1 MLRAIWFLII
11 LGALAALSVWFADNP
26 GRMTLVW
33 QGYLIET
40 SAAVLVV
47 AVAVFAVAVA
57 LLYRFW
63 IALRGVPAGFA
74 RNRRENRRRHGYQA
88 LTRGMVAVAAGDA
101 VEAKS
106 QAGRAD
112 GLLREPPLT
121 MLLSA
126 QAAQLDGDEDAA
138 EKFFTEM
145 LERSETE
152 FLGLR
157 GLLGQAVKREDGAAA
172 LKLVRRA
179 YRLKPKSDW
188 VVRTLFDLETRSG
201 NWAEADTTLSAA
213 LANKLIAPAEAVGH
227 KAVLALQQSL
237 EAEHAGQTG
246 NALKLAKLAHGED
259 PGLIPAAHQYA
270 RLLIDEGKQRKAA
283 GVIETA
289 WARQPHPDLAE
300 AYWRARGGRQGGD
313 EALERMRHA
322 EKLAATNPKH
332 DASRMLLAAVAI
344 DAGLWGVAAEKLEGL
359 PVTRDYCRLMAAML
373 EGDKDEAQAHEWLV
387 RATGAEPDAAWV
399 CSDCGNLADAW
410 TALCGKCGAF
420 DTFKWQRP
428 PSIPGLAAP
437 DDGNIPLL
445 GTDTVI
451 DDDGP

>member
-11 LGALAALSVWFADNP
+11 LGALAVLSVWFADNP
-26 GRMTLVW
+26 GSMTLVW

-40 SAAVLVV
+40 SAAVLVIAVAVV
-47 AVAVFAVAVA
+47 AVAAA

-74 RNRRENRRRHGYQA
+74 RNRRESRQRRGYQA

-101 VEAKS
+101 AEAKA

-138 EKFFTEM
+138 KTFFTKM
-145 LERSETE
+145 LERPETE

-157 GLLGQAVKREDGAAA
+157 GLLGQAVKRDDGAAA

-188 VVRTLFDLETRSG
+188 VVRTRFDLEARAG
-201 NWAEADTTLSAA
+201 NWVEADSTLGAA
-213 LANKLIAPAEAVGH
+213 FANKLVSPAEAVGH
-227 KAVLALQQSL
+227 KAVLALQQSM
-237 EAEHAGQTG
+237 EAEHAGRAAD
-246 NALKLAKLAHGED
+246 ALKLAKLAHAEG
-259 PGLIPAAHQYA
+259 PGLVPAAHQYA
-270 RLLIDEGKQRKAA
+270 RLLADGGKRRKAA

-300 AYWRARGGRQGGD
+300 VYGRLAAGKKGGD
-313 EALERMRHA
+313 EALDRMRQA

-332 DASRMLLAAVAI
+332 DASRMMLAGAAI
-344 DAGLWGVAAEKLEGL
+344 DAGLWGVARDNLDGL
-359 PVTRDYCRLMAAML
+359 PVTHGYCGLMAAVSD
-373 EGDKDEAQAHEWLV
+373 GDGDETAAHRWLL
-387 RATGAEPDAAWV
+387 RAATAEADATWV

-437 DDGNIPLL
+437 DGGDQ
-445 GTDTVI
+445 VI